1 MSKTPAEALKENFW
15 IGAKGGLL
23 DLKHYLKMRE
33 SVWLFFYLLRN
44 QTSLNQAGE
53 GVVNYGHPLTL
64 EYIST
69 DLKGVP
75 IRTLRRWAIRLKRE
89 GYIYSENHGHKGLTF
104 WIAKGKAKTRKVKVT
119 YEEARSMLAPRPQM
133 AAEKVSLWPNAATEQ
148 PAPRPFCA
156 TEQVAELPQSLD
168 ALVDAGKKISSIP
181 KGITPKNLS
190 YYNKDAAAQNAALP
204 IPPFKKLAREKT
216 MPRPMNQAEVD
227 ERRRFLLR
235 QGEELERKYPPKEQ
249 PGKEAIA

>member
-1 MSKTPAEALKENFW
+1 MSKTPAEARKEHFW

-44 QTSLNQAGE
+44 QTSLNQVGE

-64 EYIST
+64 GYISD

-75 IRTLRRWAIRLKRE
+75 IRTVRRWAVRLKRE
-89 GYIYSENHGHKGLTF
+89 GYIRAENHGHEGLKF

-119 YEEARSMLAPRPQM
+119 ADEAKSELAPRPQM
-133 AAEKVSLWPNAATEQ
+133 ATEKPSHRPNMATGQ
-148 PAPRPFCA
+148 PSPRPFCV
-156 TEQVAELPQSLD
+156 TEQTGELPQSLN
-168 ALVDAGKKISSIP
+168 ALADTSKEISSIP
-181 KGITPKNLS
+181 KGFTPESLS
-190 YYNKDAAAQNAALP
+190 YYNKDPAAKNAALP
-204 IPPFKKLAREKT
+204 IPSIKKLAREKT
-216 MPRPMNQAEVD
+216 MPRPMNLAEVD

-235 QGEELERKYPPKEQ
+235 QGEELARKYAPKEQ
-249 PGKEAIA
+249 PGREAIA